1 MKKTAIFML
10 SLALVAGMLS
20 GCSGDSSDSS
30 AKDSSSAA
38 DSSSVAE
45 TSAEDSTEDS
55 SETSEEETMDD
66 DENYDTGD
74 ASLDDIRNQDNIGDN
89 ELLVLSFGTSYNDSR
104 RLTIGAIEGDLEK
117 AFPDFSVRRVFTAN
131 IIIDHVQRRDNILI
145 DDVDAALERAVNNG
159 VKNLV
164 VQPTHLMHGL
174 EYDEL
179 VKEVGNYS
187 DAFDQVV
194 FGEPLLN
201 SDDDFARVEKAITEW
216 TASYD
221 DGETAICFM
230 GHGTEADSNEVY
242 QKMQDLLTKDG
253 YTNYFVGT
261 VEAQPSLDDVLAK
274 VQAGDYK
281 RVVLEPLMV
290 VAGDHANNDMAGD
303 EDGSWKK
310 TFEDAG
316 YEVECLLRGLGE
328 NEDIRAIYVDHAKA
342 AIDSLK

>member
-290 VAGDHANNDMAGD
+290 VAGDRANNDMAGD

>member
-1 MKKTAIFML
+1 M
-10 SLALVAGMLS
+10 
-20 GCSGDSSDSS
+20 
-30 AKDSSSAA
+30 
-38 DSSSVAE
+38 
-45 TSAEDSTEDS
+45 
-55 SETSEEETMDD
+55 
-66 DENYDTGD
+66 
-74 ASLDDIRNQDNIGDN
+74 
-89 ELLVLSFGTSYNDSR
+89 
-104 RLTIGAIEGDLEK
+104 
-117 AFPDFSVRRVFTAN
+117 
-131 IIIDHVQRRDNILI
+131 QRRDNILI

-194 FGEPLLN
+194 FGEALLN

>member
-38 DSSSVAE
+38 DSSSVDSSSVAE
-45 TSAEDSTEDS
+45 TSAE
-55 SETSEEETMDD
+55 TSEEGTMDD

-117 AFPDFSVRRVFTAN
+117 AFPDFSVRRGFTAN

-179 VKEVGNYS
+179 VEEVGNYS

-194 FGEPLLN
+194 FGEPLLS

-261 VEAQPSLDDVLAK
+261 VEAEPSLDDVLAK